1 LSAHTKD
8 SDWRLRGQQKYLQD
22 ASLLHRPFQ
31 SYDGR
36 DHEHCAFCWAKFMV
50 EDYPKVLHSGY
61 CTPDLHHWI
70 CEACFQDFREKFGW
84 QLIADETPQI

>member
-1 LSAHTKD
+1 MPPMEK
-8 SDWRLRGQQKYLQD
+8 SDWRIRNQKKFLQG
-22 ASLLHRPFQ
+22 ASLVHRAFQ

-50 EDYPKVLHSGY
+50 EDYPDVLHSGY

-70 CEACFQDFREKFGW
+70 CNPCFHNFCEQFGW
-84 QLIADETPQI
+84 QVIPDATSKA